1 MPIGHP
7 NDAPTPILRT
17 ISSLLSRDHSRA
29 LNPLLSS
36 ILIGVAEHL
45 TDSDTARLPFLM
57 MEQHD
62 LSPTSPDWLINWESV
77 LGNETL
83 VSHSRPRT
91 RSAIMDTL
99 QLVYESV
106 KDMKAYRRPLA
117 DLVWKFCG
125 GMFGRAGDQSD
136 NADVMWRMIG
146 EEIVLRSDE
155 RDEVDDSAELE
166 EIYTFLD
173 LLVAV
178 GSAGA
183 REEEEDSIDTASIHT
198 ADTHSP
204 STNVS
209 ATPSGSVSPT
219 ISRVHTEHG
228 TVRERDKDSSLPS
241 VMSLITSLTTGG
253 TTSRSQSVQPQ
264 PQDEPKEQFDIS
276 PPDRVPPVPRD
287 VSAVAALVEV
297 FSQLVFTPFSLGLKN
312 LLLALRVYDI
322 LLSITTDAKTTRARL
337 TALQFLSRLR
347 ADRDHRVYYVSDRYD
362 RHGLIAALGA
372 LIGRADPEIGPGLS
386 RSTEETP
393 PDAFDLR
400 KARARFPQERDG
412 RQPSRGRG
420 AGGPSQSAPSR
431 SRSRTTAVPILS
443 PIKPLETLWR
453 IPEVYPFKVYGPDTP
468 SEVLVSY
475 DPLGPE
481 HMLVLPTSRYL
492 QAILTIFKKETSW
505 EILSYALCHLPVQLS
520 TKHLFCGPKARAAIS
535 KMLTLL
541 CSGIL
546 DGQLAASVEQW
557 PLGLKMRDAHG
568 LAYQTLSV
576 LISYRRCFDLQ
587 QRHLLVEVFQAG
599 LNGPLPTIKRCL
611 HALSL
616 SAFELQPSMTRYL
629 SRILEKLSQ
638 IMTNPHMAVHIL
650 GFLSIV
656 GSLKPLH
663 ANFTES
669 DFKMV
674 FGVALQYLQHYNRLH
689 ASPTMSWALS
699 QHVRILSYS
708 VVYLWFLAVK
718 LPDRPRHVPYIN
730 RQLLLANEDNAQV
743 DGPTEVCFD
752 WLARYTYASAD
763 PRPANSMFSDIVTN
777 PSKPDTDMPENDNEK
792 TWFLGNS
799 VVTVR
804 TLARAGW
811 VEVMSRRPSGFSRF
825 ICRVENVPMIGP
837 GDVDPDLLSVA
848 AGLVMERDPPHTA
861 TSPEGEVIKNDPVMK
876 ASRYTLSRLMNTY

>member
-62 LSPTSPDWLINWESV
+62 LSPTSPDWLKNWESV

-166 EIYTFLD
+166 EIYPFLD

-183 REEEEDSIDTASIHT
+183 REEEEDSIDTASINT

-219 ISRVHTEHG
+219 ISRVHTEQG
-228 TVRERDKDSSLPS
+228 TVRERDKDSGLPS
-241 VMSLITSLTTGG
+241 VMSIITSLATGG

-276 PPDRVPPVPRD
+276 PPDQVPPVPRD

-312 LLLALRVYDI
+312 LVLALRVYDI
-322 LLSITTDAKTTRARL
+322 LLSITTDAKSTRARL

-362 RHGLIAALGA
+362 RHGLIASLGT

-393 PDAFDLR
+393 QEAFDFR

-492 QAILTIFKKETSW
+492 QAILTIFEKETSW

-616 SAFELQPSMTRYL
+616 SAFELQPSMTKYL

-663 ANFTES
+663 ANFTEG

-708 VVYLWFLAVK
+708 VVYLWFLSVK

-777 PSKPDTDMPENDNEK
+777 PSKSDTDMPENDNEK

-811 VEVMSRRPSGFSRF
+811 VEVMSRRPSGCSRF

-837 GDVDPDLLSVA
+837 GDVDPDLVSVA

-861 TSPEGEVIKNDPVMK
+861 TSPEGEEIENDPVMK
-876 ASRYTLSRLMNTY
+876 ARRYHFLD